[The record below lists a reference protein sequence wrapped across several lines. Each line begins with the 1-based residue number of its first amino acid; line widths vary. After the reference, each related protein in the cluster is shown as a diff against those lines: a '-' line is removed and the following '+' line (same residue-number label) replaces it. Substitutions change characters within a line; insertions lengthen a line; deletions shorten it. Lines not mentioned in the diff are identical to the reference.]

1 MSWPLP
7 PHHPSRAAR
16 FRLLSQR
23 EHSRAELERKLA
35 KYEEQPGELTR
46 ALDEL
51 TAKDFISEARVVQSV
66 LHQRAA
72 RHGSARVR
80 QELLHKGIAPEAVA
94 DAVASLQGSELDR
107 ARDVWRR
114 RFNALPQDATERAKQ
129 MRFLDGAR
137 DFPAPWFP
145 RYCATT
151 RTSKPGRRVRSPASA
166 SCSGRPRRSRPCPG
180 CRVGR

>member
-1 MSWPLP
+1 MAFAA
-7 PHHPSRAAR
+7 PSLKGRAL
-16 FRLLSQR
+16 RLLSQR

-35 KYEEQPGELTR
+35 KYEEQPGELAR

-72 RHGSARVR
+72 RHGAARLR

-94 DAVASLQGSELDR
+94 EAVASLQGSELDR

-114 RFNALPQDATERAKQ
+114 RFDALPQDAAERAKQ
-129 MRFLDGAR
+129 TRFLLARGFSGAVVGKVLKSVADR
-137 DFPAPWFP
+137 D
-145 RYCATT
+145 
-151 RTSKPGRRVRSPASA
+151 
-166 SCSGRPRRSRPCPG
+166 
-180 CRVGR
+180 